1 MSLIPN
7 SYQELLEKAGNYSL
21 SNANQPNELISNLGL
36 GGLQLHAQ
44 APVFYIVDYT
54 TKKYLFIDPSCK
66 KLLGYDLEFLS
77 EAGPVYF
84 TGLWNKNDFKCI
96 NEKVM
101 PEAMRFLK
109 NQSVTEYPNFSVS
122 YNYRVKSATGQYLT
136 VMQRS
141 TYFSVSNDGWPLAA
155 IGYIVDI
162 THFKTDTSLVLT
174 IEHIDR
180 NFTTLS
186 KEPLLKS
193 IYHPD
198 KIDSILSNR
207 ELEILAAVKQ
217 GMASKEIASRFYLS
231 LNTVNNHRK
240 NMLQKTKTN
249 NSSELIEYARCNGLI

>member
-7 SYQELLEKAGNYSL
+7 SYQELLEKAGNYGQLNTYQSI
-21 SNANQPNELISNLGL
+21 ELINNLGL

-66 KLLGYDLEFLS
+66 KLLGYDIEFLS
-77 EAGPVYF
+77 EAGLIYF
-84 TGLWNKNDFKCI
+84 TGLWNKNDFTCI
-96 NEKVM
+96 NEKVI
-101 PEAMRFLK
+101 PEAISFLK
-109 NQSVTEYPNFSVS
+109 HKPVTEYPNFSVS
-122 YNYRVKSATGQYLT
+122 YNYRVQAANGQYLS

-155 IGYIVDI
+155 VGYIVDI

-174 IEHIDR
+174 IEHVDR

-186 KEPLLKS
+186 KVPLVKK
-193 IYHPD
+193 IYYPD
-198 KIDSILSNR
+198 KVDSILSNR
-207 ELEILAAVKQ
+207 ELEILSAVKQ

-240 NMLQKTKTN
+240 NMLQKPKTN
-249 NSSELIEYARCNGLI
+249 TSNELVEYARSNGLI

>member
-7 SYQELLEKAGNYSL
+7 SYEELLEKAGNYGQLNTYQSI
-21 SNANQPNELISNLGL
+21 ELINNLGL
-36 GGLQLHAQ
+36 GGLQLDAQ

-66 KLLGYDLEFLS
+66 KLLGYDIEFLS
-77 EAGPVYF
+77 EAGLIYF
-84 TGLWNKNDFKCI
+84 TGLWNKNDFTCI
-96 NEKVM
+96 NEKVI
-101 PEAMRFLK
+101 PEAISFLK
-109 NQSVTEYPNFSVS
+109 HKPVTEYPNFSVS
-122 YNYRVKSATGQYLT
+122 YNYRVQAANGQYLS

-155 IGYIVDI
+155 VGYIVDI

-174 IEHIDR
+174 IEHVDR

-186 KEPLLKS
+186 KVPLVKK
-193 IYHPD
+193 IYYPD
-198 KIDSILSNR
+198 KVDSILSNR
-207 ELEILAAVKQ
+207 ELEILSAVKQ

-231 LNTVNNHRK
+231 VNTVNNHRK

-249 NSSELIEYARCNGLI
+249 NSSELIEYARSNGLI